1 MTDPLLFK
9 STNEYAALTG
19 APETGSTFW
28 GKDFLLID
36 IDASGPVSINI
47 PPGTYNGT
55 QLAAAVEIATK
66 NAFGDDKK
74 ILLENNVDNKFSIDL
89 KVTSGDGLST
99 GLPTPIEVDL
109 HLDSIVTDEPELGMT
124 RETFLSHAQ
133 VRMNDSMN
141 EYIQAAGTATGVIPG
156 AGAGVNADK
165 VADLNVDGKLF
176 KKLVGSEISKTDIP
190 KTGVPAAAAGTLRMT
205 GNDIVTVTQKTGAG
219 TVGAGTDIFTRYVA
233 YSNDSDGALAD
244 TPQVK
249 AYDHNVE
256 ANMTAGMGVHPVGHA
271 LAGKPYFNVPIAGFT
286 LTPETVRFMQFPT
299 TVEVAVEH

>member
-133 VRMNDSMN
+133 VRMNDTMN
-141 EYIQAAGTATGVIPG
+141 EYIQAVGTRRV
-156 AGAGVNADK
+156 
-165 VADLNVDGKLF
+165 
-176 KKLVGSEISKTDIP
+176 
-190 KTGVPAAAAGTLRMT
+190 
-205 GNDIVTVTQKTGAG
+205 
-219 TVGAGTDIFTRYVA
+219 
-233 YSNDSDGALAD
+233 YSWRWCGCEC
-244 TPQVK
+244 
-249 AYDHNVE
+249 Y
-256 ANMTAGMGVHPVGHA
+256 
-271 LAGKPYFNVPIAGFT
+271 
-286 LTPETVRFMQFPT
+286 
-299 TVEVAVEH
+299 